1 MDADPKSEIR
11 MPRGYRFDVHL
22 HGQSHFGGR
31 LDVVRTR
38 LWNTCDNH
46 IGVADRFYLLQ
57 AKALADLGIFRL
69 WWRLCTQ

>member
-1 MDADPKSEIR
+1 
-11 MPRGYRFDVHL
+11 
-22 HGQSHFGGR
+22 
-31 LDVVRTR
+31 VVRTR

-69 WWRLCTQ
+69 WWILCTQ